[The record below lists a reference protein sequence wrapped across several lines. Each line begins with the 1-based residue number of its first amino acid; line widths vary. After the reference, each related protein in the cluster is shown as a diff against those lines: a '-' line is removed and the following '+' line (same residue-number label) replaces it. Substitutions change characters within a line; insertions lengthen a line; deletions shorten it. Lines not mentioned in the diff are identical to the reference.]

1 MKISALEEI
10 SRHLEIKI
18 HRHVNVTRNVQ
29 DLHQTVHY
37 WCLTS
42 ESCRV
47 CSESRGEGNGDKPR
61 RLAHC
66 PAKEALAHSRS
77 VK

>member
-37 WCLTS
+37 W
-42 ESCRV
+42 SCRV
-47 CSESRGEGNGDKPR
+47 CSESRGEGNRDKPR
-61 RLAHC
+61 RLVHC